1 MSTTKYIINSGTQS
15 ISGNITIS
23 GDLNI
28 TGTVSTSVG
37 VYRALLTHIGNIVG
51 TNLISFDFALIVGE
65 TYTITNYNDGDDF
78 SNIANIQAPGTINA
92 TGSVFIATGEI
103 PNVWSNSSELTSS
116 GNLVVD
122 VLENTLG
129 FDITWEHAPFGGYGY
144 YFGYDSQL
152 GPLYRRFPKNK
163 TDIKAVPK
171 YPRDDQYVVP
181 ITGVGNAFKRDGNV
195 YIDMYSPSID
205 ELLDNPFY
213 FTPVEIKINKD
224 LDTTPVTV
232 YGSNVSSFPYSNPSV
247 DIFSNGNYVETIYEY
262 ENETVN
268 DIYELVT
275 KLNSD
280 LNTSYLGVFSVDEDV
295 VNEGIVYGLIL
306 TTTPSIK
313 NQFSPNGTMSFEV
326 FND

>member
-15 ISGNITIS
+15 ISGNLTIS

-28 TGTVSTSVG
+28 TGTVSTSIG
-37 VYRALLTHIGNIVG
+37 VYRALLTHTGTIIGTSLMAFNFG
-51 TNLISFDFALIVGE
+51 LIVGE

-103 PNVWSNSSELTSS
+103 PNVWSNSELTSS

-144 YFGYDSQL
+144 YFGYDSQF
-152 GPLYRRFPKNK
+152 GPFYNRFPKSK
-163 TDIKAVPK
+163 TDIKVATK
-171 YPRDDQYVVP
+171 YPYDDIGYIVP
-181 ITGVGNAFKRDGNV
+181 LSGISTIFTKDGSV
-195 YIDMYSPSID
+195 FIDMYSPSYD
-205 ELLDNPFY
+205 ELLNNPFY

-232 YGSNVSSFPYSNPSV
+232 YGINRDSFPYSNPSV
-247 DIFSNGNYVETIYEY
+247 DILSNGNEVVTIYDY

-268 DIYELVT
+268 DIYELVA

-280 LNTSYLGVFSVDEDV
+280 ANTSYLGTFSVNEDV
-295 VNEGIVYGLIL
+295 VDGLIL

-313 NQFSPNGTMSFEV
+313 NQFSPNGTMSFEA
-326 FND
+326 FNN

>member
-15 ISGNITIS
+15 ISGNLTIS

-37 VYRALLTHIGNIVG
+37 VYRALLTHTGTIIGNTIG
-51 TNLISFDFALIVGE
+51 GFNSGLIVGE
-65 TYTITNYNDGDDF
+65 TYTITNYVDGDDF
-78 SNIANIQAPGTINA
+78 SNIANIQSPGTINA

-103 PNVWSNSSELTSS
+103 PNVWSNYSELSSS

-144 YFGYDSQL
+144 YFGLDSQF
-152 GPLYRRFPKNK
+152 GPFYNRFPKSK
-163 TDIKAVPK
+163 TDIKVATK
-171 YPRDDQYVVP
+171 YPYDGGYVVP
-181 ITGVGNAFKRDGNV
+181 LSGVGNPFIKDGNIF
-195 YIDMYSPSID
+195 IDVYSPI
-205 ELLDNPFY
+205 LDDLVDNAFY
-213 FTPVEIKINKD
+213 FTPIEIKINKD

-232 YGSNVSSFPYSNPSV
+232 YGWNVSSFPYSNPSV
-247 DIFSNGNYVETIYEY
+247 DILSNGNEVETIYEY

-268 DIYELVT
+268 DIYELVA

-280 LNTSYLGVFSVDEDV
+280 LNTSYLGSFSVNEDAV
-295 VNEGIVYGLIL
+295 DGLIL
-306 TTTPSIK
+306 TTTQAIK
-313 NQFSPNGTMSFEV
+313 NQFSPNGTMSFNA

>member
-1 MSTTKYIINSGTQS
+1 MSTTKYIINSGNQEIDGGLS
-15 ISGNITIS
+15 IS

-37 VYRALLTHIGNIVG
+37 VYRALLTQTGTIVG
-51 TNLISFDFALIVGE
+51 TNLMSFNFGLIVGE
-65 TYTITNYNDGDDF
+65 TYTITNYVDGDDF
-78 SNIANIQAPGTINA
+78 SNIANIQAPGTITA

-103 PNVWSNSSELTSS
+103 PNNWSYSSELTSS

-129 FDITWEHAPFGGYGY
+129 FDITWEHIPFGGQGY
-144 YFGYDSQL
+144 YFGYDSQFEAM
-152 GPLYRRFPKNK
+152 YNRFPKSK
-163 TDIKAVPK
+163 TDIKVSTK
-171 YPRDDQYVVP
+171 YSYDGGYVVP
-181 ITGVGNAFKRDGNV
+181 LSGVGSPFTKDGNV
-195 YIDMYSPSID
+195 YIDAYSPNLD
-205 ELLDNPFY
+205 ELVDNSLY
-213 FTPVEIKINKD
+213 YTPVQIKINKD

-247 DIFSNGNYVETIYEY
+247 DIFSNGNLIETIYDY

-268 DIYELVT
+268 DIYELVA

-280 LNTSYLGVFSVDEDV
+280 LNTSYLGSFSVNEDV
-295 VNEGIVYGLIL
+295 VDGLIL
-306 TTTPSIK
+306 TTTQAIK
-313 NQFSPNGTMSFEV
+313 NQFSANGTMSFNA

>member
-15 ISGNITIS
+15 ISGNLSIS

-28 TGTVSTSVG
+28 TGALSTSVRI
-37 VYRALLTHIGNIVG
+37 YRALLTDTDVIVG
-51 TNLISFDFALIVGE
+51 TSLMAFNFGLIVGE

-116 GNLVVD
+116 GDLVVD

-144 YFGYDSQL
+144 YFGYDSQF
-152 GPLYRRFPKNK
+152 GPFYNRFPKGK
-163 TDIKAVPK
+163 TDIKVATK
-171 YPRDDQYVVP
+171 YPYDGSYVVP
-181 ITGVGNAFKRDGNV
+181 LSGIGTMFDKDASIF
-195 YIDMYSPSID
+195 IDMYSPPID
-205 ELLDNPFY
+205 DFLNNPFY

-224 LDTTPVTV
+224 LDTTPVIV
-232 YGSNVSSFPYSNPSV
+232 YGTNRDSFPYSNPSV
-247 DIFSNGNYVETIYEY
+247 DILSNGNEVETIYDY

-268 DIYELVT
+268 DIYELVA

-280 LNTSYLGVFSVDEDV
+280 LNTSYLGSFSVNEDV
-295 VNEGIVYGLIL
+295 VNGLIL
-306 TTTPSIK
+306 TTTTAIK
-313 NQFSPNGTMSFEV
+313 NQFSPNGTMSFEA